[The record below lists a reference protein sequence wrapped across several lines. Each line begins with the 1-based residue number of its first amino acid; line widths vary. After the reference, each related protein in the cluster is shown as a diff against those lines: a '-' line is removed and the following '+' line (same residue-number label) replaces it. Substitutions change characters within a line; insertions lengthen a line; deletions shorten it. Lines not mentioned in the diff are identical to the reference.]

1 MPIFNLSEV
10 INMTNRTTLIA
21 SSLLLLLGAGNAGAT
36 VAAAPDLA
44 LEPAIN
50 GEVSA
55 TGDYAFYRDSNDL
68 LLEPAING
76 EVSANGRFASEAE
89 ARAYVAEHR

>member
-1 MPIFNLSEV
+1 
-10 INMTNRTTLIA
+10 MTNRTTLIT
-21 SSLLLLLGAGNAGAT
+21 SSLLLLLVVGNAGAT
-36 VAAAPDLA
+36 VAADPDLA

-55 TGDYAFYRDSNDL
+55 NGDYAFYRDSNDL

-76 EVSANGRFASEAE
+76 EVSTNGRFASEAE